1 MKVPSISG
9 STVFVI
15 GDDACHQEAL
25 KELFGSV
32 GLHVE
37 PFAWGNA
44 FLEIPVPDTAGCIV
58 LDVRFPLNGLKFQSD
73 LAKAK
78 IQVPIV
84 FLTGQGDIPMAV
96 CAMKAGAIDFLTK
109 PFREQDLLHA
119 VAAAIEKDGVRR
131 AKELSNSIL
140 RERFDSLS
148 SRERDIVARVAA
160 GALNKQ
166 IAADLGIS
174 EVTVK
179 VYRANA
185 MRKLRANSVAELVRI
200 AVQAEHFI
208 AFPNEVGKTESGGLP
223 NYLHL

>member
-1 MKVPSISG
+1 MKVPSVSG

-25 KELFGSV
+25 KELLGSG
-32 GLHVE
+32 GLQVE
-37 PFAWGNA
+37 LFACGNA
-44 FLEIPVPDTAGCIV
+44 FLQSPIPDTVGCIV
-58 LDVRFPLNGLKFQSD
+58 LDVSPPKGLKFQSD

-78 IQVPIV
+78 IRVPVI
-84 FLTGQGDIPMAV
+84 FLTGQGDIPLAV
-96 CAMKAGAIDFLTK
+96 CAMKAGAVDFLTK

-119 VAAAIEKDGVRR
+119 VAAAIEKDGVQR
-131 AKELSNSIL
+131 AKELSNSTL

-148 SRERDIVARVAA
+148 SRERDVVARVAA

-166 IAADLGIS
+166 IATDLGIS

-185 MRKLRANSVAELVRI
+185 MRKLRAKSIAELVRI
-200 AVQAEHFI
+200 AVRAE
-208 AFPNEVGKTESGGLP
+208 PLNGVSE
-223 NYLHL
+223 